1 MMYSR
6 NQQNIIKQLSSNK
19 KKFKNIDKD
28 IEGKVTK
35 K

>member
-19 KKFKNIDKD
+19 KIFKNIDKD